1 MSPRENPKRADRGR
15 DFAAHWARVIRRW
28 QTELEI
34 QRALRVT
41 AQSAERGHVRR

>member
-1 MSPRENPKRADRGR
+1 MRPGQNPEIADAGR
-15 DFAAHWARVIRRW
+15 DVAAHWARVIRRW

-41 AQSAERGHVRR
+41 GRSAELGHVRR